1 MICSESHSQEMLMV
15 TVTDLVLAQAL
26 FGRPQGSTA
35 DGLGWVDQNGFQ
47 NPIPSRAAA
56 TASNAMRGVALANAL
71 DRYPADTYGSTPAM
85 EASSAG
91 VDWRPNAR
99 WQDLP
104 GRDVS
109 YGGEVS
115 PMITGLQ
122 RVQRNEHGASPRTES
137 PVMTAASN
145 WLNQWGQREYDLYD
159 PPPVPPLPFRRQY
172 RSDAPPPA
180 DSARRLTHDPEGRPL
195 GARYIVGLT
204 EVDGLNVGLRPE
216 QMADVTRR
224 LMGRDPTRLPG
235 WRLPPRTLGDTRY
248 DTQTFEPAEVR
259 IRSDLRP
266 DLRRKVEA
274 HELSHVIELI
284 AKFIPVEPHRA
295 QLRSIYNTLNNPS
308 RTRDGLDAAPGS
320 VFVPLQRNR
329 AYSGWS
335 GDRELMA
342 EAIRAYLVDPNYI
355 KTVAPELAG
364 AIRDAANS
372 NPILAPVIQFN
383 NLRLPTHAGLPP
395 SAGQPRTGAT

>member
-1 MICSESHSQEMLMV
+1 MV
-15 TVTDLVLAQAL
+15 TITDLVLAQAV
-26 FGRPQGSTA
+26 FGRPPGSTEGGFGWI
-35 DGLGWVDQNGFQ
+35 DGTGFH
-47 NPIPSRAAA
+47 IPVSSRAFGS
-56 TASNAMRGVALANAL
+56 ASNAMRGAALANAL
-71 DRYPADTYGSTPAM
+71 DQYPTEAYGAAPATA
-85 EASSAG
+85 ASSASI
-91 VDWRPNAR
+91 DALPNSR
-99 WQDLP
+99 WPNFP
-104 GRDVS
+104 GRDVT

-115 PMITGLQ
+115 PMMIGLQ
-122 RVQRNEHGASPRTES
+122 TAQRNEQDAASRAVS

-145 WLNQWGQREYDLYD
+145 WLNQRGQREYDVYD

-180 DSARRLTHDPEGRPL
+180 DSAGRLTHDSEGRPL

-204 EVDGLNVGLRPE
+204 EVDGLNVGLQPE

-224 LMGRDPTRLPG
+224 LVGRDPRRLPG
-235 WRLPPRTLGDTRY
+235 SQLPRGSLGVTHY
-248 DTQTFEPAEVR
+248 DKQTFEPTGVD

-266 DLRRKVEA
+266 DLLRKVEA

-284 AKFIPVEPHRA
+284 AKLIPAEPHRA
-295 QLRSIYNTLNNPS
+295 QLRSVYNTLNNPW

-320 VFVPLQRNR
+320 LFIPQQRNR
-329 AYSGWS
+329 EYTGWW

-364 AIRDAANS
+364 AIRDAVNS
-372 NPILAPVIQFN
+372 NPILAPIIQFN
-383 NLRLPTHAGLPP
+383 NLRLPTHAGLGP
-395 SAGQPRTGAT
+395 SPGQPQTGTT